1 MDIYDNDNVFAKII
15 RNEIPS
21 DRIYEDEE
29 ILAFHDNSPVAPV
42 HIIIIPKLAKITGPS
57 ELLESDSLLIGKMV
71 VVATE
76 LARNLGIDKS
86 GFRLVMNNG
95 LDAGQTVPH
104 IHLHLL
110 GGEPL
115 SSLAS
120 KG

>member
-21 DRIYEDEE
+21 DRIYEDDE
-29 ILAFHDNSPVAPV
+29 ILAFHDSTPVAPV
-42 HIIIIPKLAKITGPS
+42 HVLIIPKMAKITGPS
-57 ELLESDSLLIGKMV
+57 EILESDSLLIGKMV
-71 VVATE
+71 FVATG

-110 GGEPL
+110 GGETL
-115 SSLAS
+115 LGLA
-120 KG
+120 